1 MFISYA
7 FPVDHFGKLYGI
19 TRVAGGFCVLL
30 SAPIFNT
37 VVKNG
42 NKFKSANF
50 DFAVVTGE
58 IILMTECGYDRFLS
72 IMYGTSDKRM
82 VIIFEKAKGT
92 RTPVRI
98 RRKHQDNGRE

>member
-1 MFISYA
+1 MSICIFRSFYVGTTAMFISYA

-50 DFAVVTGE
+50 DFAVVTGKNVP
-58 IILMTECGYDRFLS
+58 
-72 IMYGTSDKRM
+72 GT
-82 VIIFEKAKGT
+82 A
-92 RTPVRI
+92 
-98 RRKHQDNGRE
+98 